1 MLEQLK
7 SGFKRNMNWN
17 KYQSYPKTFA
27 QNRYLNHL
35 VDPSFQGVKRLFLL
49 SFESENDRRSHSEYY
64 HRKVEIKNYDF
75 KLAGKSIFD
84 QLINNA

>member
-7 SGFKRNMNWN
+7 SGFKRKMNWN

-27 QNRYLNHL
+27 QNQYLNQL
-35 VDPSFQGVKRLFLL
+35 VDPSFQGVKRLFVL

>member
-17 KYQSYPKTFA
+17 KYQSYPKKFA
-27 QNRYLNHL
+27 QNQYLNQL
-35 VDPSFQGVKRLFLL
+35 VDPSFQGVKRLFVL

>member
-17 KYQSYPKTFA
+17 KYQSYPKIFS
-27 QNRYLNHL
+27 QNQYLNHL
-35 VDPSFQGVKRLFLL
+35 VDPSFQGVKRLFIL

-64 HRKVEIKNYDF
+64 RPKVEIKNDF
-75 KLAGKSIFD
+75 KLAGKNIFD